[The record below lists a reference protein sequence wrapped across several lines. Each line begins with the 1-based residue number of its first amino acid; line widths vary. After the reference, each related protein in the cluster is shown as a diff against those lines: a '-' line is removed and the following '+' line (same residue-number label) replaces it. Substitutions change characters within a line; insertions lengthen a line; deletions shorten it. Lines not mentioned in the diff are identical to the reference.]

1 MKKNR
6 EPYGVTNRVCKVELA
21 HHRGESLPLIEMT
34 LKNSSKDKGGSL
46 VYVDRLCAM
55 MLINKL
61 TEAVDKIDSM
71 YYPAA
76 YYDRKVL
83 GRVALPS

>member
-1 MKKNR
+1 
-6 EPYGVTNRVCKVELA
+6 
-21 HHRGESLPLIEMT
+21 
-34 LKNSSKDKGGSL
+34 
-46 VYVDRLCAM
+46 M